1 MKLSIFQFNITYA
14 FYIKKKLHMLINGID
29 LIITMLCYFSYL
41 RCIVW

>member
-1 MKLSIFQFNITYA
+1 
-14 FYIKKKLHMLINGID
+14 MLINGID